1 MPLLTDLLATN
12 TSNIT
17 SNTAAVASAGG
28 MALLTT
34 ATLSNT
40 TTNSYTLTS
49 GYHSYLVV
57 IDSFIP
63 TANANLN
70 LKIKSSSNNPPFRY
84 AGTYV
89 EDNSSTIYSH
99 RSTNNGN
106 GIQLTPYTIASTSTN
121 ADFTGWS
128 GAFHI
133 FGAHNTSMTYVNY
146 KGFYKHDGNSG
157 MSVDGAG
164 RANTAQVT
172 DIVDISFNVNT
183 LSGSVAVYGIKE

>member
-12 TSNIT
+12 TSNI
-17 SNTAAVASAGG
+17 SANTTAVASAGG
-28 MALLTT
+28 MTLLSS

-57 IDSFIP
+57 INNLIP
-63 TANANLN
+63 TGNANLYA
-70 LKIKSSSNNPPFRY
+70 KIKSSSNNPPYRY
-84 AGTYV
+84 AGSYM
-89 EDNSSTIYSH
+89 EDNSSTSYVH

-106 GIQLTPYTIASTSTN
+106 GIQLNPYTIASTSTN
-121 ADFTGWS
+121 SDFTGWS
-128 GAFHI
+128 GTLHI
-133 FGAHNTSMTYVNY
+133 FGAHNSSMTYVNY

-157 MSVDGAG
+157 MTVMGAG

-172 DIVDISFNVNT
+172 DVVDISFNVNT
-183 LSGSVAVYGIKE
+183 LSGSIAVYGIKE